1 MKREHLLLKV
11 AYQLLQKQ
19 KNSCYVL
26 NLLEESTVWDEVR
39 CDGYCLM
46 EEIEVLLLDEGINP
60 DELEELAEGEDDE

>member
-19 KNSCYVL
+19 KNSYYVL

-46 EEIEVLLLDEGINP
+46 EEIEVLLQDEGVNP